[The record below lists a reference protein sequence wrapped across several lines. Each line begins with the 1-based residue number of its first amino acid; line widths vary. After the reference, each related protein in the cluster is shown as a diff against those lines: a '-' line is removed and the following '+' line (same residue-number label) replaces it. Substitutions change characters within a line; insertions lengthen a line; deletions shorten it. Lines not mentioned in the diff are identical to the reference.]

1 MPPTSSCGPRSK
13 RPAEA
18 RAGTSWGTVG
28 PPRKGLFVGRFLGER
43 TYDEGVEETWFS
55 ADLKDLASAVDNLAL
70 PPAAEAVQ
78 QVLALRDRLD
88 AKISQML
95 AAFDEDQSWAVD
107 GSLSLTA
114 WLAAHGR
121 RWRRDAHREA
131 VTARRLAC
139 LPVTMAAWAAGDLS
153 SGQVAAIVANVS
165 SERASLYAE
174 HEAEMTLALSELSV
188 ADTATAMRAWRLYAE
203 AVEDGREI
211 GEAPSELYVS
221 QALNGRREVSGHF
234 GAEDSAVVEAA
245 LRSAAQDPP
254 LWEAEGPVMSAAE
267 VRAEAFVNICRW
279 YLNSFSETD
288 LAKRQRP
295 QVSVI
300 VELADLAGGGPG
312 CLVDGTPLDA
322 DATARISG
330 DSVLH
335 RVLASGRS
343 RILDYGTSVRTISP
357 ALWAALVV
365 RDRHCR
371 HPGCDRPPPW
381 CEAHHVVHFA
391 RGGPTRLDNLVLAC
405 SRHHHLWHERGWELT
420 LENDATLRFVSP
432 LGLLLSSEAPGRL
445 VV

>member
-1 MPPTSSCGPRSK
+1 MSGEGL
-13 RPAEA
+13 PALAEVVDA
-18 RAGTSWGTVG
+18 LELEPVS
-28 PPRKGLFVGRFLGER
+28 
-43 TYDEGVEETWFS
+43 EEIEQ
-55 ADLKDLASAVDNLAL
+55 AL
-70 PPAAEAVQ
+70 W
-78 QVLALRDRLD
+78 LRDRLD
-88 AKISQML
+88 AKISKAL
-95 AAFDEDQSWAVD
+95 RRFDADEAWSAD
-107 GSLSLTA
+107 GSLSLTS

-121 RWRRDAHREA
+121 RSRRDSYHEA
-131 VTARRLAC
+131 VVARRLAE
-139 LPVTMAAWAAGDLS
+139 LEVTATAWADGKLS
-153 SGQVAAIVANVS
+153 SGQVAAIVANVPA
-165 SERASLYAE
+165 EHARLYAE
-174 HEAEMTLALSELSV
+174 HEEEMTPVLAELSV
-188 ADTATAMRAWRLYAE
+188 ADAASAMRSWRLHAQ
-203 AVEDGREI
+203 ASEDHPDDE
-211 GEAPSELYVS
+211 EPPSVLHIS
-221 QALNGRREVSGHF
+221 QVLDGRREVSGHF
-234 GAEDSAVVEAA
+234 GPVDAAVVEAA
-245 LRSAAQDPP
+245 IAAADQGAPGVEEGPALSAAQR
-254 LWEAEGPVMSAAE
+254 
-267 VRAEAFVNICRW
+267 RAEALVDVCRW
-279 YLNSFSETD
+279 FLTHFEKASTGSRE
-288 LAKRQRP
+288 RP